1 MRERKERETW
11 DFFEGGLRMDQLD
24 FGKRPIQ
31 HLFASIITFNKIKNG
46 LTPNSLKPPL
56 VPQRGIENKE
66 REERERNE
74 RKDRERNEMR
84 ALRDRQERDRQE

>member
-31 HLFASIITFNKIKNG
+31 HLFASIVTFNKIKNG
-46 LTPNSLKPPL
+46 LTPNSLEPPL
-56 VPQRGIENKE
+56 VPQQGLKTRETRE
-66 REERERNE
+66 RETREKIEREM
-74 RKDRERNEMR
+74 K
-84 ALRDRQERDRQE
+84 